1 MNYSEVKS
9 LLDAGFTVDEIRG
22 MMGSNPQNPQ
32 NNPQPEPKQPDPK
45 QPDPKQPEKQP
56 EPDKASQ
63 PEPQP
68 TPEQEEKFSQLSQSI
83 EKLIKTIQVSNL
95 QNRSFDTPE
104 TPDIN
109 KQVDSIMAGIIRPEH
124 EKQKEV

>member
-1 MNYSEVKS
+1 MNYSEVRS

-32 NNPQPEPKQPDPK
+32 DNPQPEPEQ
-45 QPDPKQPEKQP
+45 QP
-56 EPDKASQ
+56 EPDTAAQ
-63 PEPQP
+63 PTTQP

-83 EKLIKTIQVSNL
+83 EKLIKTIQFSNL
-95 QNRSFDTPE
+95 QSRSFDSPV

-124 EKQKEV
+124 ENKKEV

>member
-1 MNYSEVKS
+1 MNYSEVTK

-32 NNPQPEPKQPDPK
+32 DNPQPEPE
-45 QPDPKQPEKQP
+45 QPEQQP
-56 EPDKASQ
+56 EPDTASQ
-63 PEPQP
+63 PVTQP

-95 QNRSFDTPE
+95 QSRSFDTPA

-124 EKQKEV
+124 DKNKEV

>member
-32 NNPQPEPKQPDPK
+32 DNPQPEPE
-45 QPDPKQPEKQP
+45 QPEQLP
-56 EPDKASQ
+56 EPDTVVQ
-63 PEPQP
+63 PVTQP

-95 QNRSFDTPE
+95 QSRSFDTPA

-109 KQVDSIMAGIIRPEH
+109 KQVDAIMAGIIRPEH
-124 EKQKEV
+124 ENNKEV

>member
-32 NNPQPEPKQPDPK
+32 DFPQPEPEQ
-45 QPDPKQPEKQP
+45 QPEQQP
-56 EPDKASQ
+56 EPDTAA
-63 PEPQP
+63 QP
-68 TPEQEEKFSQLSQSI
+68 TTPPAPEQDEKFSQLSQSI

-95 QNRSFDTPE
+95 QSRSFDSPV

>member
-22 MMGSNPQNPQ
+22 MMGSNPQNSQ
-32 NNPQPEPKQPDPK
+32 DNPQPEPEQL
-45 QPDPKQPEKQP
+45 P
-56 EPDKASQ
+56 EPDTVVQ
-63 PEPQP
+63 PVPQP

-95 QNRSFDTPE
+95 QNRSFDSPAV
-104 TPDIN
+104 PDIN

-124 EKQKEV
+124 ENKKED

>member
-32 NNPQPEPKQPDPK
+32 DNPQPEPE
-45 QPDPKQPEKQP
+45 QPEQQP
-56 EPDKASQ
+56 EPDTVVQ
-63 PEPQP
+63 PVTQP

-83 EKLIKTIQVSNL
+83 EKLIKTIQVINL
-95 QNRSFDTPE
+95 QNRSFDNPA

>member
-1 MNYSEVKS
+1 MNYSEVTK

-32 NNPQPEPKQPDPK
+32 DNPQPEPE
-45 QPDPKQPEKQP
+45 QPEQQP
-56 EPDKASQ
+56 EPDTASQ
-63 PEPQP
+63 PVTQP

-95 QNRSFDTPE
+95 QSRSFDTPA

-124 EKQKEV
+124 DKQKEA

>member
-1 MNYSEVKS
+1 MNYSEVTK

-32 NNPQPEPKQPDPK
+32 DNPQPEPE
-45 QPDPKQPEKQP
+45 QPEQQP
-56 EPDKASQ
+56 EPDKEAQ
-63 PEPQP
+63 PVMQP

-95 QNRSFDTPE
+95 QSRSFDTPV

>member
-9 LLDAGFTVDEIRG
+9 LLDAGFTADEIRG

-32 NNPQPEPKQPDPK
+32 DFPQPEQA
-45 QPDPKQPEKQP
+45 QPEQQP
-56 EPDKASQ
+56 EPDMAPQ
-63 PEPQP
+63 PVTQP

-95 QNRSFDTPE
+95 QSRSFDTPA

-124 EKQKEV
+124 DKQKEV

>member
-1 MNYSEVKS
+1 MNYSEVQE
-9 LLDAGFTVDEIRG
+9 LLKAGFNVQEIRE
-22 MMGSNPQNPQ
+22 MLNPQNPQ
-32 NNPQPEPKQPDPK
+32 DFPQPEQAQPEQQPDPDTAP
-45 QPDPKQPEKQP
+45 QPVT
-56 EPDKASQ
+56 
-63 PEPQP
+63 QP

-95 QNRSFDTPE
+95 QSRSFETPA

>member
-9 LLDAGFTVDEIRG
+9 LLDAGFTADEIRG

-32 NNPQPEPKQPDPK
+32 DNSQPEQQPEPEQH
-45 QPDPKQPEKQP
+45 PEQQP
-56 EPDKASQ
+56 EPDKAVQTTTQ
-63 PEPQP
+63 PMPD
-68 TPEQEEKFSQLSQSI
+68 QEEKFSQLSQSI

-95 QNRSFDTPE
+95 QSKSFDSPV

>member
-1 MNYSEVKS
+1 MNYSEVRS

-32 NNPQPEPKQPDPK
+32 VIPQPEPE
-45 QPDPKQPEKQP
+45 QPEQQP
-56 EPDKASQ
+56 EPDKAAQ
-63 PEPQP
+63 PTTQP

-95 QNRSFDTPE
+95 QNRSFDSPA

-124 EKQKEV
+124 EKEEKK

>member
-9 LLDAGFTVDEIRG
+9 LLDAGFTADEIRG

-32 NNPQPEPKQPDPK
+32 DNPQPEP
-45 QPDPKQPEKQP
+45 
-56 EPDKASQ
+56 EPQ

-68 TPEQEEKFSQLSQSI
+68 NPDAAAQPTTPPAPEQEEKFSQLSQSI

-95 QNRSFDTPE
+95 QSRSFEAPA

-109 KQVDSIMAGIIRPEH
+109 KQVDAIMAGIIRPEH
-124 EKQKEV
+124 ENKKEV

>member
-1 MNYSEVKS
+1 MNYSEVRS

-32 NNPQPEPKQPDPK
+32 DNPQPVQEPQTV
-45 QPDPKQPEKQP
+45 QLV
-56 EPDKASQ
+56 
-63 PEPQP
+63 PEPQTVQQTGPDMTAQP
-68 TPEQEEKFSQLSQSI
+68 TTPQAPEQDEKFSQLSQSI
-83 EKLIKTIQVSNL
+83 ERLIKAIQINNL
-95 QNRSFDTPE
+95 QSRSFETPA

-124 EKQKEV
+124 ENKKEV

>member
-9 LLDAGFTVDEIRG
+9 LLDAGFTADEIRG

-32 NNPQPEPKQPDPK
+32 VNPQPEPE
-45 QPDPKQPEKQP
+45 QPEQQP
-56 EPDKASQ
+56 EPDTAPK
-63 PEPQP
+63 PVTQP

-95 QNRSFDTPE
+95 QSRSFDTPV

-124 EKQKEV
+124 ENKKED

>member
-32 NNPQPEPKQPDPK
+32 DFPQPEPE
-45 QPDPKQPEKQP
+45 QPEQQP
-56 EPDKASQ
+56 EPDKEAQ
-63 PEPQP
+63 PVLQP
-68 TPEQEEKFSQLSQSI
+68 TPEQEEKFSQLSQLSQSI

-95 QNRSFDTPE
+95 QNRSFDTPA

-109 KQVDSIMAGIIRPEH
+109 KQVDNIMAGIIRPEH

>member
-32 NNPQPEPKQPDPK
+32 DFPQPEPEQQPEQQPDP
-45 QPDPKQPEKQP
+45 DT
-56 EPDKASQ
+56 AA
-63 PEPQP
+63 QP
-68 TPEQEEKFSQLSQSI
+68 TTQTAPEQDEKFSQLSQSI

-95 QNRSFDTPE
+95 QSRSFDSPV

-124 EKQKEV
+124 ENKKEV

>member
-22 MMGSNPQNPQ
+22 MMGSNPQNSQ
-32 NNPQPEPKQPDPK
+32 DFPQPEQE
-45 QPDPKQPEKQP
+45 QPEQQP
-56 EPDKASQ
+56 EPDKEAQ
-63 PEPQP
+63 PVMQP

-95 QNRSFDTPE
+95 QNRSFDTPA

-124 EKQKEV
+124 ENKKEV

>member
-1 MNYSEVKS
+1 MNYSEVTK

-32 NNPQPEPKQPDPK
+32 DNPQPAPE
-45 QPDPKQPEKQP
+45 QPEQLP
-56 EPDKASQ
+56 EPDTVVQ
-63 PEPQP
+63 PVPQP

>member
-22 MMGSNPQNPQ
+22 MMGSNPQNSQ
-32 NNPQPEPKQPDPK
+32 VNPQPEPE
-45 QPDPKQPEKQP
+45 QPEQQP
-56 EPDKASQ
+56 EPDKEAQ
-63 PEPQP
+63 PVLQP
-68 TPEQEEKFSQLSQSI
+68 TPEQEKQFSQLSQSI

-95 QNRSFDTPE
+95 QSRSFDTPA

>member
-1 MNYSEVKS
+1 MNYSEVTK

-32 NNPQPEPKQPDPK
+32 DNPQPEPE
-45 QPDPKQPEKQP
+45 QPEQQP
-56 EPDKASQ
+56 EPDTASQ
-63 PEPQP
+63 PVTQP

-95 QNRSFDTPE
+95 QNRSFDTPA

-124 EKQKEV
+124 ENNKEV

>member
-1 MNYSEVKS
+1 MTYSEIKE

-22 MMGSNPQNPQ
+22 MMGSNPQNTQ
-32 NNPQPEPKQPDPK
+32 VNPQPEPEQ
-45 QPDPKQPEKQP
+45 
-56 EPDKASQ
+56 
-63 PEPQP
+63 QP
-68 TPEQEEKFSQLSQSI
+68 TIPAAPEQQPTTQMAPEQQPTTQMAPEQEEKFSQLSQSI

-95 QNRSFDTPE
+95 QNRSFDSPA

-124 EKQKEV
+124 EKEENK

>member
-1 MNYSEVKS
+1 MNYSEVTK

-32 NNPQPEPKQPDPK
+32 DNPQPEPE
-45 QPDPKQPEKQP
+45 QPEQQP
-56 EPDKASQ
+56 EPDTVSQ
-63 PEPQP
+63 PVTQP

-95 QNRSFDTPE
+95 QNRSFDTPA

-124 EKQKEV
+124 ENHKEV

>member
-1 MNYSEVKS
+1 MNYSEVTK

-32 NNPQPEPKQPDPK
+32 DIPQPEQEPK
-45 QPDPKQPEKQP
+45 PEQQP
-56 EPDKASQ
+56 EPDKEAQ
-63 PEPQP
+63 PVLQP

-95 QNRSFDTPE
+95 QSRSFDNPAQ
-104 TPDIN
+104 PDIDT
-109 KQVDSIMAGIIRPEH
+109 QVDKIMAGLIRPEH